1 MNFAA
6 PGIGEVRFDASLTER
21 AHRGAEVDRADVR
34 ALRAVFGSAT
44 AGFIELGV
52 HGDF

>member
-1 MNFAA
+1 
-6 PGIGEVRFDASLTER
+6 
-21 AHRGAEVDRADVR
+21 VR